1 MSDTEPKIQHTDALE
16 LCSDL
21 KQLQGRVSSLY
32 HELVLHY
39 CATGVP
45 SSKTA
50 GQIRALRRQMD
61 RVNEQL
67 ETIES
72 ELEGLDR

>member
-1 MSDTEPKIQHTDALE
+1 MTDSEPKIQHTDALA

-21 KQLQGRVSSLY
+21 KQLQGRVAALY

-45 SSKTA
+45 SHKTN
-50 GQIRALRRQMD
+50 GSIQSLRRQME
-61 RVNEQL
+61 RVNEEL
-67 ETIES
+67 DTIEA